1 MQQGFHTPMKPISV
15 HFILIDRMK
24 TSYSFLCS
32 NARAYKAVCFLPSWK
47 TCRDRY
53 VVAATISRCSH
64 YTGVSLESCQ
74 AEKTVEKDQK
84 KLPAFDLQEK
94 AKTAIAVLV
103 TPKHGR
109 SFIFGWATDSD

>member
-1 MQQGFHTPMKPISV
+1 MLEIVIFLEEQRMQQGFHTPMKPISV

-32 NARAYKAVCFLPSWK
+32 NARADKAVCFHPSWK
-47 TCRDRY
+47 TYRDRY

-74 AEKTVEKDQK
+74 AEKTVEKD
-84 KLPAFDLQEK
+84 
-94 AKTAIAVLV
+94 
-103 TPKHGR
+103 
-109 SFIFGWATDSD
+109 